1 LLNIPTAITIS
12 RILLV
17 PVFIYFVTV
26 LKNSC
31 SGALVFAVASA
42 TDFLDGYIARRSQQV
57 TKFGVL
63 LDPIADKI
71 LVISALIVLVDIELI
86 PAWIAIVIIIREFLV
101 TGLRLVAV
109 SREIFISAEIG
120 GKIKTGMQI
129 AAILLLFVGHSH
141 VIEWPNSGLLFFTG
155 VVCLWIS
162 MVVGILSGIQYL
174 IYFYKRI

>member
-1 LLNIPTAITIS
+1 MLNIPTAITIS

-26 LKNSC
+26 LKNSF

-42 TDFLDGYIARRSQQV
+42 TDFLDGYLARRSQQV

-71 LVISALIVLVDIELI
+71 LVISALIVLVDQELI
-86 PAWIAIVIIIREFLV
+86 KAWIAIVIIIREFLV

-109 SREIFISAEIG
+109 SREIYISAETG
-120 GKIKTGMQI
+120 GKLKTGMQI
-129 AAILLLFVGHSH
+129 AAILLLFIGHSTVLGWTSAGLSFAG
-141 VIEWPNSGLLFFTG
+141 VI
-155 VVCLWIS
+155 CLWIS
-162 MVVGILSGIQYL
+162 MIIGIFSGIKYF